1 VPRRSTLE
9 VPDPETTMNQ
19 HLPLVLDDARL
30 DALVDEL
37 GDPDVVREA
46 VQTFLDELPARL
58 DAIRTALEAD
68 ELDLAR
74 ERAHALGSPAA
85 MLGATSVRFA
95 TKELEHAVKS
105 GSDADVDELYG
116 NIEASAALTADALR
130 DYLASPLPA

>member
-1 VPRRSTLE
+1 VPLRSTLE
-9 VPDPETTMNQ
+9 VPDPEITMTQ

-37 GDPDVVREA
+37 GDAEVVREA
-46 VQTFLDELPARL
+46 VQTFLDELPSRL
-58 DAIRTALEAD
+58 DAIRTALDAD

-85 MLGATSVRFA
+85 MLGATSVRYA
-95 TKELEHAVKS
+95 TKELEHAVKT
-105 GSDADVDELYG
+105 GSDVDVDELYG